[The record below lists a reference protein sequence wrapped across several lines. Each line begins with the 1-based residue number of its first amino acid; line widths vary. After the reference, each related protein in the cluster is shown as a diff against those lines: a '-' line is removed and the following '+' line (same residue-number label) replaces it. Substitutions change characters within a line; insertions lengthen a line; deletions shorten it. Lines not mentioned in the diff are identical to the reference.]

1 MSVISIIVLL
11 VLVVLTIV
19 QVMRISEISSE
30 IQKGKDNEVT
40 EKDNNTQGTLMLIV
54 GFGFVIS
61 VIVMYVVW
69 GRLSLP
75 ESASVHGSEIDSLW
89 NLSML
94 IINVVFFI
102 VQPILFYFAF
112 KYRGKKVIIRSSV
125 KN

>member
-61 VIVMYVVW
+61 AIVMYVVC
-69 GRLSLP
+69 GRLSFP
-75 ESASVHGSEIDSLW
+75 
-89 NLSML
+89 
-94 IINVVFFI
+94 
-102 VQPILFYFAF
+102 
-112 KYRGKKVIIRSSV
+112 
-125 KN
+125 